1 MKQKG
6 KIEDKPGSL
15 VPVNRGLWNYAFE
28 KLVEAK
34 AGIQQM
40 DSASDR
46 VAFEAGWIRF
56 VDSLEEFWTSFFD
69 EGKEKFSSF
78 QPWAG
83 KFRKERKDDP
93 LLQYLIQARHQ
104 SQHGRIPLKWQEGA
118 IAIAPGYFGHIRN
131 MKIFQDGSFE
141 VETNPL
147 GKAHNQV
154 KLVHEP
160 GKPLLPV
167 IENKKHKQRFDPPS
181 SHLGQ
186 PIGNTSPI
194 YVASLG
200 LKYYETVL
208 RSALAKFNG

>member
-93 LLQYLIQARHQ
+93 LLQYLIRFPSKSH
-104 SQHGRIPLKWQEGA
+104 
-118 IAIAPGYFGHIRN
+118 
-131 MKIFQDGSFE
+131 
-141 VETNPL
+141 NPL
-147 GKAHNQV
+147 
-154 KLVHEP
+154 
-160 GKPLLPV
+160 
-167 IENKKHKQRFDPPS
+167 
-181 SHLGQ
+181 
-186 PIGNTSPI
+186 I
-194 YVASLG
+194 Y
-200 LKYYETVL
+200 
-208 RSALAKFNG
+208 